1 MAGIGIANSIM
12 GYRSAK
18 KKARA
23 ENEYRRRLQI
33 QRNQQYAQQIAYQQE
48 VAKAQAA
55 RYRAQAKAAKARLEG
70 QYTDT
75 LEAIAERK
83 ENAAT
88 QISNIFVQSQNAQ
101 GADMARRGESL
112 TEGSSVLA
120 LQQQFQRNQATLSEV
135 QHNALESFM
144 RRSQNQLK
152 TARDATA
159 AQLAA
164 SRPMPMA
171 AIAPPDQLQR
181 VEGPSK
187 TGLAMN
193 IASSIATGYMQGS
206 QMLPDGVP
214 ATFGNAMFG
223 PPQTQTLG
231 G

>member
-1 MAGIGIANSIM
+1 MAGLGIANSIM
-12 GYRSAK
+12 GFGAAK
-18 KKARA
+18 RKARA
-23 ENEYRRRLQI
+23 ENEYRYRLQI
-33 QRNQQYAQQIAYQQE
+33 QRNQQYAQQIAYQRQLM
-48 VAKAQAA
+48 AAQSA
-55 RYRAQAKAAKARLEG
+55 RYRAQAKAAKTRLEG

-75 LEAIAERK
+75 LEAIGERK
-83 ENAAT
+83 ESAAN
-88 QISNIFVQSQNAQ
+88 QINNIFVQSQNAQ

-112 TEGSSVLA
+112 TEGNSVVA

-171 AIAPPDQLQR
+171 PIAPPDQLQQ

-187 TGLAMN
+187 AGLVMN
-193 IASSIATGYMQGS
+193 IASSVATGYMQGS

-214 ATFGNAMFG
+214 ATFNNAMFG
-223 PPQTQTLG
+223 PEG
-231 G
+231 

>member
-1 MAGIGIANSIM
+1 MELGLISAGLGVASSIF
-12 GYRSAK
+12 GGRSAR
-18 KKARA
+18 KKARR

-48 VAKAQAA
+48 VMKAQSA
-55 RYRAQAKAAKARLEG
+55 RYFAQAKAAKARLDG

-88 QISNIFVQSQNAQ
+88 QINNIFVQSQNAQ

-112 TEGSSVLA
+112 TEGNSVVA

-171 AIAPPDQLQR
+171 AIAPPDQLQQ
-181 VEGPSK
+181 VQGPS
-187 TGLAMN
+187 TGSILMN
-193 IASSIATGYMQGS
+193 AGAAVVNGYMTGAS
-206 QMLPDGVP
+206 LLPND
-214 ATFGNAMFG
+214 ADFSFNAVMFG
-223 PPQTQTLG
+223 QPD
-231 G
+231 